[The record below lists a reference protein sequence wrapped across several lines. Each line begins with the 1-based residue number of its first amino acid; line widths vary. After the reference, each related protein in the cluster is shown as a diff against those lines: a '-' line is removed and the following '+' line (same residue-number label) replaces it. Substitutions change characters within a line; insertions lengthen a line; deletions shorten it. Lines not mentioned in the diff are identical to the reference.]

1 MGWENRNG
9 REYYYQKRRIGGC
22 VVSEYVGAGWLADAA
37 ATLDDISRQEREIER
52 AAWREE
58 EAQTQ
63 ALLSDFNQVEDLA
76 RVITRASMLLSGYH
90 PHKGQWRKKRVG

>member
-9 REYYYQKRRIGGC
+9 REYYYQKRRIGDR
-22 VVSEYVGAGWLADAA
+22 VFSEYIGAGWLADVAT
-37 ATLDDISRQEREIER
+37 TLDGISRQEREIEQKDR
-52 AAWREE
+52 REE

-63 ALLSDFNQVEDLA
+63 ALLSDFNQVEDLTRA
-76 RVITRASMLLSGYH
+76 ITRASMLLNGYH